1 MYEFEV
7 VPGNH
12 VSPGVNVDFV
22 DGETLF
28 VVGATIG
35 WGF

>member
-1 MYEFEV
+1 MPSN
-7 VPGNH
+7 PGNAIR
-12 VSPGVNVDFV
+12 PEVNVDFV
-22 DGETLF
+22 DGEQLI